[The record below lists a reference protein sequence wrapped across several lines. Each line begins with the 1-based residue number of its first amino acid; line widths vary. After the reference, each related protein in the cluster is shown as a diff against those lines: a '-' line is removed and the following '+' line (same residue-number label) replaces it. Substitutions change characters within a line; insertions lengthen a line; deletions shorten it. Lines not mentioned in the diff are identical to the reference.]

1 MTYAAESFIQSLAPI
16 ASIVIF
22 AFALITS
29 LDLDR
34 PHD

>member
-1 MTYAAESFIQSLAPI
+1 MTYAAESFLQSLAPI
-16 ASIVIF
+16 AAIVIF